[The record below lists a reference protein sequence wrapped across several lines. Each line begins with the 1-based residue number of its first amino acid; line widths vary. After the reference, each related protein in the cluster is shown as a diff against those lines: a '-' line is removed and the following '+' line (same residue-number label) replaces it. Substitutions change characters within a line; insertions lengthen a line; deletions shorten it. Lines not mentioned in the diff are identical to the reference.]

1 MEQYETGSTFIRDY
15 RREDHDREVRGALAL
30 AVQHMWDSG
39 DDGATNTVEQGKADM
54 AGGEFPPPPPLPRTP
69 PLRGSSGRGSDGGG
83 WMKRHSAAQQY
94 MYAGTTAELEREQE
108 LQDARAG
115 AEMARSTTTTTAVEV
130 VTSPLIVY
138 YKLFRNPR

>member
-1 MEQYETGSTFIRDY
+1 
-15 RREDHDREVRGALAL
+15 
-30 AVQHMWDSG
+30 
-39 DDGATNTVEQGKADM
+39 
-54 AGGEFPPPPPLPRTP
+54 
-69 PLRGSSGRGSDGGG
+69 
-83 WMKRHSAAQQY
+83 MKRHSAAQQY

-138 YKLFRNPR
+138 YKLL